1 MSIPQYGKRSGW
13 GHVIAIPGS
22 ILFHIGLAF
31 LLINAPEE
39 EKKEE
44 VWVEMELIE
53 KEPEPPPEPEEKE
66 PEPEEKEPE
75 PEEPKPKPKPK
86 PKEVDF
92 KDIPPEPEKEQPP
105 EPPPEEKK
113 QVRRVQ
119 GLKASSF
126 ANSGE
131 AGLSARAGT
140 TLNTR
145 AGNETLSIKEASAST
160 AISYAAATKQPRLKK
175 RPPLDIP
182 QSIIEN
188 GIEGMVL
195 IVIDIGADGAV
206 TDARVTKSLAPEADL
221 ACLKSW
227 KQAQFKPAEQAGNT
241 VAITNF
247 PRRCRFKAME

>member
-1 MSIPQYGKRSGW
+1 MSIPQYGKQSGW

-44 VWVEMELIE
+44 VWVEMEFIENEKKEKKE

-66 PEPEEKEPE
+66 PEPER
-75 PEEPKPKPKPK
+75 PKPTPK

-105 EPPPEEKK
+105 EPPPEKK

-131 AGLSARAGT
+131 GGLSARAGT
-140 TLNTR
+140 TLNTK

-188 GIEGMVL
+188 GIEGTVL
-195 IVIDIGADGAV
+195 IVIDIGADGSV

-227 KQAQFKPAEQAGNT
+227 KQASFKPAEQAGNT

-247 PRRCRFKAME
+247 PRRCRFKAMD